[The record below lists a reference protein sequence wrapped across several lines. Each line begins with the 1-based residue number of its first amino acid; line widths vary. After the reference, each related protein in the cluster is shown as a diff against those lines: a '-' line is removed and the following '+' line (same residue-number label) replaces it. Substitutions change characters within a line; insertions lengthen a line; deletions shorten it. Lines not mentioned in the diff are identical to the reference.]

1 MLKTDREDVDF
12 LLVSIVLLKNTQVDR
27 DRQKQKEIKR
37 NLKMGNSTTTI
48 PKQVKDQDETIEV
61 TVIDALGAEDVLED
75 DSLKKNCPMSTS
87 KIQNIVNSLLQ
98 PRLLFILT
106 IFLICMAGA
115 SLIAANGETTD
126 IMVIYIIS

>member
-1 MLKTDREDVDF
+1 
-12 LLVSIVLLKNTQVDR
+12 
-27 DRQKQKEIKR
+27 
-37 NLKMGNSTTTI
+37 MGNSTTTI
-48 PKQVKDQDETIEV
+48 PKQEETIEV
-61 TVIDALGAEDVLED
+61 SVIDSLGTEDVLED